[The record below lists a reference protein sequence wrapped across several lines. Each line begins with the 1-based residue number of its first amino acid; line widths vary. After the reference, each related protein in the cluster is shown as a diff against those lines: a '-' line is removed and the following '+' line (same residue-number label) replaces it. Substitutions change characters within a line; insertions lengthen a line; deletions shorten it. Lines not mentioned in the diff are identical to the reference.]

1 MNAVEKKT
9 NKKAQER
16 ELFLL
21 FNEFKKTIDNLEEFF
36 FKKAKN
42 SKEFKEFISKLEEDK
57 QPKLF
62 TPEELKIV

>member
-1 MNAVEKKT
+1 MNAIEKKLA
-9 NKKAQER
+9 KKARER
-16 ELFLL
+16 ELFVL
-21 FNEFKKTIDNLEEFF
+21 FKEFKKTIDNLEEFF

-62 TPEELKIV
+62 TLEELKIV

>member
-1 MNAVEKKT
+1 MSLKRQLIIWKNFS
-9 NKKAQER
+9 
-16 ELFLL
+16 L
-21 FNEFKKTIDNLEEFF
+21 
-36 FKKAKN
+36 KKAKN